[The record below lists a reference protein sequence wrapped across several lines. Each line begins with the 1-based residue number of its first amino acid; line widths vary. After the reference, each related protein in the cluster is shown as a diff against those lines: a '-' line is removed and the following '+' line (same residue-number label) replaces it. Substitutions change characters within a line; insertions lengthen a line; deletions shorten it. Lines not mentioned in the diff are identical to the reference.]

1 MRTLRSLLL
10 MLLVAVSTGAAAD
23 WVRLWENDV
32 LGGYVDTGS
41 VRKKG
46 SNVMSR
52 NMFDLKKASEY
63 NGNEYRSSLLIFEF
77 DCAKERARTLESI
90 FHAEGKGEGTIVDS
104 WSVPYDWHPVLP
116 STPLEAFMNYACE
129 KK

>member
-10 MLLVAVSTGAAAD
+10 LLAAVSTCAAAD

-32 LGGYVDTGS
+32 LGGYVEAES

-46 SNVMSR
+46 NNVMSR
-52 NMFDLKKASEY
+52 NMFDFRNPSEY
-63 NGNEYRSSLLIFEF
+63 NGNEYRSSLLLYEF
-77 DCAKERARTLESI
+77 GCAKERARSLESI
-90 FHAEGKGEGTIVDS
+90 FYAEGKAEGAIVDS
-104 WSVPYDWHPVLP
+104 WSVPGAWHPVLP